1 MIEPRLLAPP
11 LGSLL
16 LVAAASVVLPALVVL
31 PGWAAAARLAGR
43 YRGTLVEPVL
53 ALVCGILVV
62 VGVGLVLVGLRSYGP
77 ARLALVVLVLA
88 ATGLRPAAR
97 WVRRRWAEPGRR
109 RRDLWLGGWLVVC
122 SSPWWATAV
131 AAGYPPADR
140 LVWTYAVIGRQLAE
154 AGGIPASVSEWGLSL
169 RWLPDYLA
177 FNLVSGAYEG
187 VFGFVPAADA
197 LAAWRVPI
205 VLLGLSLAFAVLRLW
220 LSAGPALAG
229 TALFGGS
236 LAVLAKFNAYKPEAL
251 GIVLGL
257 AALWLVVAGLRH
269 RRLIWIVLA
278 GLLLGLD
285 LAVHAI
291 AATVLGLVVAG
302 VAAAEWGSGI
312 VRGWRGG
319 LSGRAGRPVGVGA
332 RVPIARTLVPLGWLT
347 AAALAGLLLSMAVGV
362 VFQGRPLVASAAF
375 EPTLVDGRDPTWT
388 FFLRSTGD
396 FREPE
401 PPRPVLPLARG
412 VTTPWEGLNVAS
424 GTGWWFLAAV
434 GVGVFFLL
442 ARRRWRDWSGVVGW
456 ALAAGLVGL
465 GMAFFALRFETY
477 VPRWTGLVR
486 FGQYMPVFAA
496 VGAAFAVEGG
506 RTAWLLVA
514 DGGLRAAA
522 RRWLGRGVAVGAA
535 IWLSVVA
542 GGHFER
548 DAPRLQ
554 PAGERALAVLA
565 RLGAPGDVVLS
576 NALTPGTIEFF
587 TGLEAPLEGRQP
599 LIEEPAVLAAANEL
613 LLRAHRFWAGGSGPD
628 EGSGPGPA
636 DGAGPAGGAVEGL
649 LDALRVRW
657 LLVADDPGL
666 LGASAGLG
674 GSVAALGDWQGID
687 IVWAAD
693 GVAIARVE
701 RDGASGGWSGGAP
714 GSGSGGAPR
723 GRAAA
728 DGRLAALAAP
738 PAP

>member
-43 YRGTLVEPVL
+43 YRGTLAEPLL
-53 ALVCGILVV
+53 ALACGVLVV

-97 WVRRRWAEPGRR
+97 WARRRWAEPGCR

-269 RRLIWIVLA
+269 RRPVWILLA

-312 VRGWRGG
+312 VRGWV
-319 LSGRAGRPVGVGA
+319 SDRAGRGG
-332 RVPIARTLVPLGWLT
+332 RPIGSVARTLVPLGWLT

-442 ARRRWRDWSGVVGW
+442 ARRRWRDRAGVVGW
-456 ALAAGLVGL
+456 ALVAGLVGL

-486 FGQYMPVFAA
+486 FGQYIPVFAA
-496 VGAAFAVEGG
+496 VGAAFAIEGG
-506 RTAWLLVA
+506 RAAWLLVA
-514 DGGLRAAA
+514 GSGLRDAA

-535 IWLSVVA
+535 IWLIVVA

-548 DAPRLQ
+548 DAPRLH
-554 PAGERALAVLA
+554 PVGERALAVLA

-576 NALTPGTIEFF
+576 NVLTPGTIEFF

-599 LIEEPAVLAAANEL
+599 LIEEPAVLTAANEL

-628 EGSGPGPA
+628 GGSGPGPV
-636 DGAGPAGGAVEGL
+636 DGPGPAGGAGEGL

-674 GSVAALGDWQGID
+674 GSVAALGDWPGIE
-687 IVWAAD
+687 IVWAED

-701 RDGASGGWSGGAP
+701 RDGASV
-714 GSGSGGAPR
+714 
-723 GRAAA
+723 
-728 DGRLAALAAP
+728 RLATPAAP